1 MHGQGWW
8 FMGWM
13 WIFWIVVIACLV
25 LFIRWV
31 AVPSRGG
38 GEAQASAEEVLKRR
52 YARGEIG
59 KQEYEQKLNDLRR

>member
-13 WIFWIVVIACLV
+13 WIFWIVLIVGFVLLVRWIAV
-25 LFIRWV
+25 S
-31 AVPSRGG
+31 SRGQSG
-38 GEAQASAEEVLKRR
+38 DQPSAEEVLKRR